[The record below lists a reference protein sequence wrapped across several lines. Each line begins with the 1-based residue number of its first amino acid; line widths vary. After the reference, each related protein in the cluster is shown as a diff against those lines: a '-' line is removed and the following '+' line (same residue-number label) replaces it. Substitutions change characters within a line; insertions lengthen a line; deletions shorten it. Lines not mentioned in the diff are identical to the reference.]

1 MPERPIAYPGV
12 ALMIAFAVCAD
23 SSSPAER
30 FFDELDGEDK
40 AKMLR
45 LFKQM
50 GDQGK
55 IRSPEEKFKKIE
67 GTDGLF
73 EFKSHQVRMPC
84 YFLPGRL
91 LVLTHGLIKK
101 GDRLPPAEIKRAE
114 RIRREDSA
122 A

>member
-1 MPERPIAYPGV
+1 MLERPIAYSG
-12 ALMIAFAVCAD
+12 AVFTILFSVCTD
-23 SSSPAER
+23 RSSPAEK
-30 FFDELDGEDK
+30 FFDELDGENK

-55 IRSPEEKFKKIE
+55 IRSPEKFKKIE
-67 GTDGLF
+67 GSDGLF

-101 GDRLPPAEIKRAE
+101 GDKLPPAEIRRAE
-114 RIRREDSA
+114 RIRRENSA